1 MRKWL
6 KELREKN
13 MMSQQNVALMLGIS
27 QQYYHLIENGD
38 RQQKMTIEL
47 AAKLS
52 KVFGVTIEYIM
63 EQEN

>member
-1 MRKWL
+1 MRAWL
-6 KELREKN
+6 KTLREERRLKQ
-13 MMSQQNVALMLGIS
+13 SEIAEMLGIS
-27 QQYYHLIENGD
+27 QTYYNLIENGE

>member
-1 MRKWL
+1 MREWL
-6 KELREKN
+6 KKIRTDSGMTQRE
-13 MMSQQNVALMLGIS
+13 VADKLGIV
-27 QQYYHLIENGD
+27 QHYYSMIENGE